1 MVNAQ
6 VLQVPS
12 MRFFQR
18 TLVFSVPL
26 LMLVLWLFPGQ
37 ADAARNL
44 APANSSSSLQ
54 AETEVWRGNA
64 TMVEFSDLTSDADRL
79 EQSLKSRVDA
89 SAAGPDEWEQV
100 RRKVQSLEDEL
111 GRDEWGM

>member
-1 MVNAQ
+1 MLLLAIGIVSLGQ
-6 VLQVPS
+6 QL
-12 MRFFQR
+12 FF
-18 TLVFSVPL
+18 
-26 LMLVLWLFPGQ
+26 GQ
-37 ADAARNL
+37 ADATRNL
-44 APANSSSSLQ
+44 APAISPSSVQ
-54 AETEVWRGNA
+54 AEAEVWRGNA
-64 TMVEFSDLTSDADRL
+64 AMVEFSDLKNDADRL